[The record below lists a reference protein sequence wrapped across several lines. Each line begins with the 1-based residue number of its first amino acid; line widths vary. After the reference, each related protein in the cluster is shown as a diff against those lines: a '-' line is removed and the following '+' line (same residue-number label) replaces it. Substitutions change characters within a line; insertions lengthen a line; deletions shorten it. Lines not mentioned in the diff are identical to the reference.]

1 MDINAF
7 DSLWIEKYRP
17 HTLEDIVLNDDT
29 LIQIKKYIAQG
40 IIPNLFL
47 CSPPGQ
53 GKTSLAKLLANDIF
67 QVESLYIN
75 CSDENNVD
83 TVRSKIAGF
92 ANTLSFD
99 NKFKIIILD
108 EADGFANIQA
118 QKILR
123 GLMEETSDNTRFIF
137 TANYKGRII
146 DALRSRCDE
155 LDITPTK
162 KGVAKR
168 VMDILTK
175 ENVKVSRDQHP
186 LLFEMIERFFPD
198 IRSIVKILQRSVDEN
213 NELHLK
219 NYAVESGFLNQIIDY
234 IIETKPTDLRKY
246 IIENESVFNNDYP
259 NLLCELYD
267 VIVKSDTID
276 GIKKAK
282 WTICLGDYLAKFP
295 NVVDPEINTFACLY
309 SMMNL

>member
-1 MDINAF
+1 MDINVF

-17 HTLEDIVLNDDT
+17 HSLEDIVLNDET
-29 LIQIKKYIAQG
+29 LTQIKKYINQG

-47 CSPPGQ
+47 CSAPGQ
-53 GKTSLAKLLANDIF
+53 GKTSLAKMLAADIF
-67 QVESLYIN
+67 KVDYLYIN

-83 TVRSKIAGF
+83 TVRNKVAGF

-99 NKFKIIILD
+99 NRFKIIILD
-108 EADGFANIQA
+108 EADGFANVQA

-123 GLMEETSDNTRFIF
+123 GLMEETADNTRFIF

-162 KGVAKR
+162 QGVAKR
-168 VMDILTK
+168 VLQILK
-175 ENVKVSRDQHP
+175 AENVSVPNEQTG
-186 LLFEMIERFFPD
+186 LLFDMIERFFPD
-198 IRSIVKILQRSVDEN
+198 VRSIVKILQRSVDEN
-213 NELHLK
+213 NELKLK

-234 IIETKPTDLRKY
+234 IIQNKPTELRKY
-246 IIENESVFNNDYP
+246 VIENESVFNSDYP
-259 NLLCELYD
+259 NLICELYD
-267 VIVKSDTID
+267 VIVKSDNIN
-276 GIKKAK
+276 GVQKAK

-295 NVVDPEINTFACLY
+295 AVVDPEINTFACLY
-309 SMMNL
+309 SMMSL